1 MVVPGRHQWADEG
14 NLMRGL
20 WDNEKP
26 LSPALLRS
34 ALAMVGVF
42 LALSAAVM
50 LIIAVASVAAGNY
63 AAAAM
68 QVSAGIALPFGI
80 WLGLRILADLLI
92 VLNRS
97 HDRLQST
104 AELTGGPLRQ
114 PAAAPEPV
122 FTANGAAKAAGDDGP
137 RYPSED

>member
-1 MVVPGRHQWADEG
+1 MVAAGRFQRADEG

-20 WDNEKP
+20 WDNERP

-50 LIIAVASVAAGNY
+50 LVIAVASVAAGNY

-68 QVSAGIALPFGI
+68 QVAAGIALPFGI

-97 HDRLQST
+97 HDRLQSIV
-104 AELTGGPLRQ
+104 ELAGGPPPQ
-114 PAAAPEPV
+114 PATPEPV
-122 FTANGAAKAAGDDGP
+122 FTSNGASTAAGDDGP

>member
-1 MVVPGRHQWADEG
+1 
-14 NLMRGL
+14 MRGL
-20 WDNEKP
+20 WDNEQP

-68 QVSAGIALPFGI
+68 QVAAGIALPFGI

-92 VLNRS
+92 LLNRS
-97 HDRLQST
+97 HDRLQSIV
-104 AELTGGPLRQ
+104 ELAGGTPQQ
-114 PAAAPEPV
+114 PATPEPV
-122 FTANGAAKAAGDDGP
+122 FTSNGAGTAASDDGP
-137 RYPSED
+137 RYPAED

>member
-1 MVVPGRHQWADEG
+1 MVAAGRDQRADEG

-68 QVSAGIALPFGI
+68 QAAEAWAAVAWVALPCAV
-80 WLGLRILADLLI
+80 LAWAA
-92 VLNRS
+92 V
-97 HDRLQST
+97 
-104 AELTGGPLRQ
+104 AWVAVAW
-114 PAAAPEPV
+114 AAA
-122 FTANGAAKAAGDDGP
+122 
-137 RYPSED
+137 

>member
-1 MVVPGRHQWADEG
+1 
-14 NLMRGL
+14 MRGL

-97 HDRLQST
+97 HDRLQSIV
-104 AELTGGPLRQ
+104 ELAGGPPPQ
-114 PAAAPEPV
+114 PATPEPV
-122 FTANGAAKAAGDDGP
+122 FTSHAARTAAGDDGP
-137 RYPSED
+137 RYPSEE

>member
-1 MVVPGRHQWADEG
+1 
-14 NLMRGL
+14 MRGL
-20 WDNEKP
+20 WDRENS
-26 LSPALLRS
+26 LSPAFLRS

-50 LIIAVASVAAGNY
+50 LIIAIASVAAGNY

-97 HDRLQST
+97 HDRLQSIV
-104 AELTGGPLRQ
+104 ELAGGPPPQ
-114 PAAAPEPV
+114 PAAPEPV
-122 FTANGAAKAAGDDGP
+122 FTSNGAANPAVDDGP
-137 RYPSED
+137 RYPAEE

>member
-1 MVVPGRHQWADEG
+1 
-14 NLMRGL
+14 MRGL
-20 WDNEKP
+20 WDNEKS

-97 HDRLQST
+97 HDRLQSIV
-104 AELTGGPLRQ
+104 ELAGGPPPQ
-114 PAAAPEPV
+114 PATPEPV
-122 FTANGAAKAAGDDGP
+122 FTSHAARTAAGDDGP

>member
-1 MVVPGRHQWADEG
+1 MVALGRNQRADEG

-20 WDNEKP
+20 WDNEQP

-68 QVSAGIALPFGI
+68 QVAAGIALPFGI

-97 HDRLQST
+97 HDRLQSIV
-104 AELTGGPLRQ
+104 ELAGGTPPQ
-114 PAAAPEPV
+114 PAMPEPV
-122 FTANGAAKAAGDDGP
+122 FTSTGARTAAGDDGP
-137 RYPSED
+137 RYPAED